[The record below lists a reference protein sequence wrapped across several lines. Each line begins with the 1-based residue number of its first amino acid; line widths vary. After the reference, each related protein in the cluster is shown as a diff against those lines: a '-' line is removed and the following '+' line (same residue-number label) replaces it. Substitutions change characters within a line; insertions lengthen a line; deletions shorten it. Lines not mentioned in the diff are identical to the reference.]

1 VADKRVCIIGCGIN
15 GLVTGAVFA
24 RLGHR
29 VRLVDKDETLLSDI
43 SRGQMPSHEP
53 GLASLVLSGIR
64 TRRIHLSPDTEESVG
79 PSDYVFLAVRM
90 TSRKS
95 QNPNFKYLKEAAAEV
110 AACELDG
117 KTLVLRETS
126 KPGATEEVLGR
137 TIEKSSGQK
146 PTRDF
151 ALAANPAFFS
161 RGRAVEDALAPDMV
175 IIGSNSRKGAADVMS
190 LYDGIKAPKMIT
202 DIKTA
207 ETIKLVRSCLQ
218 ATDISIANEIADLCE
233 SIGVDAVEVM
243 EAATAGYSRIAK
255 PGLGFGGTRLPDD
268 LAAVAST
275 QESFGL
281 KGEMLRSV
289 GKVNASR
296 SNKAIEFLSK
306 ELGDLRGKR
315 IALLGLSYK
324 AGLDDVTNSVAFP
337 IAVELLARGARV
349 IGYDPLAKSSF
360 IKILP
365 GISYASSMQEALL
378 EADACII
385 QTEEE
390 EFSKINKRDLELMN
404 NKLIVDGRRVTSP
417 TKLIRLGASYRA
429 IGLGRERTSDAR

>member
-1 VADKRVCIIGCGIN
+1 MADKRVCIIGCGIN
-15 GLVTGAVFA
+15 GLVTGSVFA

-29 VRLVDKDETLLSDI
+29 VRLVDKDETILSNI
-43 SRGQMPSHEP
+43 ARGEMPSHEP
-53 GLASLVLSGIR
+53 GLSSLLLGGIR
-64 TRRIHLSPDTEESVG
+64 TRRIYLSPDIEESVG
-79 PSDYVFLAVRM
+79 LSDYVFLAVRM
-90 TSRKS
+90 TGRKS
-95 QNPNFKYLKEAAAEV
+95 HNPNFKYLKEAASELAGC
-110 AACELDG
+110 ALDG

-126 KPGATEEVLGR
+126 KPGATEEVLGH
-137 TIEKSSGQK
+137 TIEKTSGQK
-146 PTRDF
+146 PARDF

-161 RGRAVEDALAPDMV
+161 RGRAVEDALAPDL
-175 IIGSNSRKGAADVMS
+175 IIVGSNSRKGAADVMS

-202 DIKTA
+202 DIRTA

-218 ATDISIANEIADLCE
+218 AADISVANEIADLCE

-243 EAATAGYSRIAK
+243 EAATAGYSRIVK
-255 PGLGFGGTRLPDD
+255 PGLGFGGARLPRD
-268 LAAVAST
+268 LAAVASA

-281 KGEMLRSV
+281 KGEMLKSV
-289 GKVNASR
+289 GKVNARR
-296 SNKAIEFLSK
+296 SKRVIEFLIE

-315 IALLGLSYK
+315 IVLLGLSYK

-337 IAVELLARGARV
+337 TAVELLARGAKV

-365 GISYASSMQEALL
+365 GISYASSLQEALL

-417 TKLIRLGASYRA
+417 AKLIRLGASYRA
-429 IGLGRERTSDAR
+429 IGLGREKNE